1 MDLAI
6 PLFLRRDAVKR
17 PSFKSAAP
25 TSPADERQ
33 FRSLPQQPFSATFI
47 RCLAVQM
54 YFAER
59 SSALD

>member
-1 MDLAI
+1 MDMAI
-6 PLFLRRDAVKR
+6 PLFLRRDAAKR
-17 PSFKSAAP
+17 PSFKSAVPA
-25 TSPADERQ
+25 SPADERQ
-33 FRSLPQQPFSATFI
+33 SRPIPQQPFSATFV